1 MDNIKPVWT
10 EERIVEPYEGDF
22 QGKLHLSGFLKH
34 MQATASIHAAHLGFS
49 FESLQEKNMAW
60 VLSRVML
67 RFSHFPSMGEK
78 MLIRTWPKSIE
89 RKIMFI
95 RDFEILAEDGSQY
108 AVATTMWLMIDTRT
122 WRLLPID
129 RLTGTL
135 PDNRHMQAIKE
146 VPDRLNLPEEMQE
159 NHVLQAR
166 SSDIDIMGHV
176 TNSRYADWV
185 ANCFDLAM
193 FKEKKLDWTQIN
205 YTKEVRP
212 GETVSIE
219 LGQDAA
225 DPHVWMVRGNNRTG
239 GTQAFEAALG
249 WEA

>member
-1 MDNIKPVWT
+1 MDIKPVWT
-10 EERIVEPYEGDF
+10 EERIVQPYEGDF

-34 MQATASIHAAHLGFS
+34 MQASASIHAAHLGFS

-60 VLSRVML
+60 VLSRIML
-67 RFSHFPSMGEK
+67 RFIRFPLMGDK
-78 MLIRTWPKSIE
+78 MLVRTWPKAIE

-95 RDFEILAEDGSQY
+95 RDFELLAEDGSRF
-108 AVATTMWLMIDTRT
+108 AVATTVWLMIDTHS

-135 PDNRHMQAIKE
+135 PDNRHLQAIEE
-146 VPDRLNLPEEMQE
+146 VPDRLTLPESMQE
-159 NHVLQAR
+159 NHVVQAR

-185 ANCFDLAM
+185 ANCFDLEM
-193 FKEKKLDWTQIN
+193 FKERKLDWMQIN
-205 YTKEVRP
+205 FIKEVRP
-212 GETVSIE
+212 GATVSIE
-219 LGQDAA
+219 LAQDAA
-225 DPHVWMVRGNNRTG
+225 DPRVWMVQGKNRTS

-249 WEA
+249 WGA

>member
-1 MDNIKPVWT
+1 MDIKPVWT
-10 EERIVEPYEGDF
+10 EERFVEPYEGDF
-22 QGKLHLSGFLKH
+22 QGNLHLSGFLKH
-34 MQATASIHAAHLGFS
+34 MQAAASTHAAHLGFS
-49 FESLQEKNMAW
+49 FESLKEKNMAW

-67 RFSHFPSMGEK
+67 RFSRFPFIGEK
-78 MLIRTWPKSIE
+78 MLVRTWPKTIE

-95 RDFEILAEDGSQY
+95 RDFEILAEDGSRF
-108 AVATTMWLMIDTRT
+108 AAATTMWLMIDTRT

-135 PDNRHMQAIKE
+135 PDNRHLQAIEE
-146 VPDRLNLPEEMQE
+146 VPDRLALPEGMRE
-159 NHVLQAR
+159 NHVVQAR

-193 FKEKKLDWTQIN
+193 FKEKKLHWMQIN
-205 YTKEVRP
+205 FIKEVRP
-212 GETVSIE
+212 GEMVSIE
-219 LGQDAA
+219 RGQDAVN
-225 DPHVWMVRGNNRTG
+225 PQVWMAQGKNRTG

-249 WEA
+249 WGA